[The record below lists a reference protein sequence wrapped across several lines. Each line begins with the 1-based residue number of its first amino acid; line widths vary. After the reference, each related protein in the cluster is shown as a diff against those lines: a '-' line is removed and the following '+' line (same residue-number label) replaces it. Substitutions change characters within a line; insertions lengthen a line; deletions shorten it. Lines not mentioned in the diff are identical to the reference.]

1 MTSSPSPTP
10 TATDDLYDVVRLT
23 LRLSRRFLQALDE
36 PLEHATGLN
45 TKELVVLAAIMDGA
59 STPGKVA
66 AAQNLPAPTV
76 TRIVTTLVE
85 AGLVE
90 RVTDPTDLR
99 RFELRLTPQG
109 QATRASVRASG
120 ISIVETHF
128 GHVPDATVQA
138 ALSALKT
145 LHESLN
151 AGPLNAAA
159 PLSTGRTA

>member
-1 MTSSPSPTP
+1 MTLSPSPTL

-23 LRLSRRFLQALDE
+23 LRLSRRFKHALDE
-36 PLEHATGLN
+36 PLEQATGLN

-76 TRIVTTLVE
+76 TRIINTLVE

-109 QATRASVRASG
+109 QATRASVRANG
-120 ISIVETHF
+120 MTIVGTHF

-138 ALSALKT
+138 ALHALRA
-145 LHESLN
+145 LHEV
-151 AGPLNAAA
+151 LNAA
-159 PLSTGRTA
+159 PLTTGRTA